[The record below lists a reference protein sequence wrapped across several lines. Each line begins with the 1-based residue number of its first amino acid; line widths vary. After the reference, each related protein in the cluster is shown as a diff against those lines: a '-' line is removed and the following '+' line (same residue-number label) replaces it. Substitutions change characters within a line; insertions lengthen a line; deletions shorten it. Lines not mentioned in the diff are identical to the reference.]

1 MVSPRNDGPRREAV
15 YPVSSIRIVLLRHA
29 ESEWNALGRWQG
41 QADPP
46 LSSRG
51 WARAHALAAELAGVP
66 FAALYASDL
75 SRARDTA
82 AVLGRALGLEPRLE
96 PRLRELHVGTWSG
109 LSRAAIAARWPAEVA
124 RVLRMDPEVRPGGG
138 ETPGELAHRASA
150 ALEAMAARHPGGRVL
165 AVTHGGLVGSL
176 TGRRLRHLET
186 LAVTPRGSGWA
197 VVDDSGEEADAGG
210 SPSYSL

>member
-1 MVSPRNDGPRREAV
+1 M
-15 YPVSSIRIVLLRHA
+15 SSIRIVLLRHA

-51 WARAHALAAELAGVP
+51 WDRAHALAAELDGTS

-82 AVLGRALGLEPRLE
+82 GVLGRALGLEPRFE
-96 PRLRELHVGTWSG
+96 PRLRELHVGAWSG
-109 LSRAAIAARWPAEVA
+109 LSRAAIEARWPAEVA
-124 RVLRMDPEVRPGGG
+124 RVLDMDPEVRPGGG
-138 ETPGELAHRASA
+138 ETPRELVRRASA
-150 ALEAMAARHPGGRVL
+150 ALASMAARHPGGRVL
-165 AVTHGGLVGSL
+165 AVTHGGLVRSL

-186 LAVTPRGSGWA
+186 VTVTRRGSGWA
-197 VVDDSGEEADAGG
+197 VLEDPEPEAESEPGG
-210 SPSYSL
+210 PASYSL